1 MSATLLG
8 AFNSFGSLRAILGP
22 PPLQVEYKMHAEE
35 MMRRRGSDRVWEL
48 PSATP

>member
-8 AFNSFGSLRAILGP
+8 AFNSFGSCVPLGP